1 MIMVSE
7 QEKGWCDFT
16 VKIVPG
22 KGHLDSIYF
31 GNLLMEALGQA
42 RDLGLGVVGFELV
55 RVGDFEF
62 LAKILARRGY
72 VAEMVLKGTLE
83 ALQDSGYGFES
94 FKVKSNGEADGA
106 EVEQKAE
113 KEASRVDPRDLWVD
127 LA

>member
-1 MIMVSE
+1 
-7 QEKGWCDFT
+7 
-16 VKIVPG
+16 
-22 KGHLDSIYF
+22 
-31 GNLLMEALGQA
+31 MEALGQA